1 MKTRNLTLS
10 LAPLA
15 LLACA
20 LLALSLGL
28 GGCAKQKPAFA
39 PSSSVSIGIGGFY
52 QPQNTRQLLAGYMPE
67 EVDQVDQKIFPQL
80 DHDFESM
87 LREHTDR
94 DYVGSATSYECMI
107 KHRQGDYTSAFAFWM
122 DVGKCMNVD
131 LILVPQVQSWRE
143 RQGGDLGVEV
153 PAAVTMDFF
162 LLDVNNQA
170 LIARS
175 RYDEAQAALA
185 SNLLNVGKFFSRG
198 GKWVTA
204 HELAQEGMI
213 KAIKELGL

>member
-10 LAPLA
+10 LA
-15 LLACA
+15 LLTCA
-20 LLALSLGL
+20 LLLAL
-28 GGCAKQKPAFA
+28 GGCSKQKPAFA
-39 PSSSVSIGIGGFY
+39 PSSSVSIGLGGFY
-52 QPQNTRQLLAGYMPE
+52 QPVNTRQLLAGYLPE
-67 EVDQVDQKIFPQL
+67 EVERVDQKIFPQL
-80 DHDFESM
+80 DHDLALM
-87 LREHTDR
+87 LSEHTER
-94 DYVGSATSYECMI
+94 DYVGSDVSYQCML
-107 KHRQGDYTSAFAFWM
+107 KHQKMDYVSAFSFWV

-131 LILVPQVQSWRE
+131 VILVPQVQGWRE